1 MPVDYPS
8 RLDLF
13 AIGRTHVLTR
23 AESIDPAQVDIQG
36 SDVNIIVGSASFIGY
51 ECVLQLAQKMA
62 ALLLDGAVGEDLD
75 RYAYDRYN
83 ETRKGASAAVGSAR
97 FFRTA
102 MTAGAGS
109 VPIGTLV
116 ITLTGLEYITT
127 TTATFSATDSE
138 ATCDVRAV
146 QAGKATQVGANT
158 IRRIDEPDVLFDPSL
173 QIINDVATAG
183 GEDAETDEI
192 FRERVRDFFLTARRG
207 TLGAIEFGATIV
219 EGVVSA
225 DAQESLAPNNQ
236 PARVVELFI
245 ADGSGV
251 ANAALG
257 AVVRNSLEDYRAG
270 GIAVILNTSVP
281 QIVAVALQLSFV
293 AGVDTAS
300 LSEDIRNAIVT
311 FINSLEVNESLLRND
326 LGSVLRRFKADGLIP
341 VETSV
346 VVPTGDLV
354 PSTGQ
359 TLRTTID
366 NVTIS

>member
-1 MPVDYPS
+1 
-8 RLDLF
+8 
-13 AIGRTHVLTR
+13 
-23 AESIDPAQVDIQG
+23 
-36 SDVNIIVGSASFIGY
+36 
-51 ECVLQLAQKMA
+51 
-62 ALLLDGAVGEDLD
+62 
-75 RYAYDRYN
+75 
-83 ETRKGASAAVGSAR
+83 
-97 FFRTA
+97 
-102 MTAGAGS
+102 
-109 VPIGTLV
+109 
-116 ITLTGLEYITT
+116 
-127 TTATFSATDSE
+127 
-138 ATCDVRAV
+138 
-146 QAGKATQVGANT
+146 
-158 IRRIDEPDVLFDPSL
+158 PSL